1 MDGLEGLEAC
11 KACYCLAARR
21 AARAITRLYEARL
34 RPYGLKATQFS
45 VLAALA
51 LKGPTPLGE
60 LAELLGLERTT
71 LTRVAAVLTRKGLL
85 GSARSRD
92 GRERR
97 LEVTAAGR
105 DCLARA
111 LPAWRTAQADAERRL
126 QAGAWQVLVLQPS
139 AGGERPGTARAGLP
153 N

>member
-1 MDGLEGLEAC
+1 M
-11 KACYCLAARR
+11 
-21 AARAITRLYEARL
+21 TRLYEARL
-34 RPYGLKATQFS
+34 RPHGLRATQFS

-51 LKGPTPLGE
+51 LKGPTPQWE

-85 GSARSRD
+85 GSARPSD

-97 LEVTAAGR
+97 LEVTAAGL
-105 DCLARA
+105 DSLARA
-111 LPAWRTAQADAERRL
+111 LPAWRAAQAEAERRL
-126 QAGAWQVLVLQPS
+126 QTGAWRVLALQPS
-139 AGGERPGTARAGLP
+139 AAGDRPATAAAELR